1 MSGALILEQVRQRT
15 ETFYSRFCGVSLA
28 EAGPGAHLV
37 CSPERDEILRGFG
50 RRFPIYILV
59 KEGFSAACC
68 APRYQELLRPL
79 ESLSPEGTAQAAE
92 AAYRQG
98 RLKKM
103 RLMVFAGGG
112 TEDFSGA
119 AVLRPED
126 YPAFLAFYRQA
137 HPGANPEGWLEEY
150 FLEKASQEWMT
161 GYWDQGRLACVCDAP
176 DMPYLQGL
184 VQHTGIFTLPQ
195 ARRRGFARRAA
206 GLAARHLM
214 ELGLSPQWECAAD
227 NEASFRLALA
237 VGYQPYGTAYILEE

>member
-98 RLKKM
+98 RL
-103 RLMVFAGGG
+103 
-112 TEDFSGA
+112 
-119 AVLRPED
+119 
-126 YPAFLAFYRQA
+126 
-137 HPGANPEGWLEEY
+137 
-150 FLEKASQEWMT
+150 
-161 GYWDQGRLACVCDAP
+161 ACVCDAP

-214 ELGLSPQWECAAD
+214 ELGLSPQWECAAY